1 MSIVAALQNGAAIYS
16 YTDTHR
22 VCRICFEISFLSIY
36 SPIYDDNNLKKTLAP
51 HSAEQWHRTI
61 RNVIREVKTEKRH
74 KKKPKQKQNKVCSN
88 EECERLT

>member
-61 RNVIREVKTEKRH
+61 RNVIRQVMTKKRQ
-74 KKKPKQKQNKVCSN
+74 KKKPNKNKTKYAVMKN
-88 EECERLT
+88 ARD